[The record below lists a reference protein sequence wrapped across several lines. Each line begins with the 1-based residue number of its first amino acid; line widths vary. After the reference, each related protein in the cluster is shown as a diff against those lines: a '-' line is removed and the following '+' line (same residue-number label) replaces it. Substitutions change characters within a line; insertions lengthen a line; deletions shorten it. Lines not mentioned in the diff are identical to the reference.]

1 MKVIKKYILISSLV
15 ILLVIPIF
23 FGVFNQYLLLSQ
35 INLIDI
41 TYLVIGMI
49 ILLLIGFL
57 ISTFVYDTKSLELMK
72 NHDVINSLIRRNN
85 RLVLVLFFPLT
96 MIMEELIFRYYILGV
111 FMIELK
117 FETLVAVLLSSLIF
131 SVYHIHFWFKFKN
144 LRITTTYIIYSFL
157 LGLFTAYILIT
168 FNIFISIFAHYII
181 AFTIYFLLF
190 KKKYKNEI

>member
-72 NHDVINSLIRRNN
+72 NHDVINSLITRNN

>member
-49 ILLLIGFL
+49 VLLLIGFL

-96 MIMEELIFRYYILGV
+96 MIMEELIFRYYILGL

-117 FETLVAVLLSSLIF
+117 FETLLAVLLSSLIF

-181 AFTIYFLLF
+181 AFAIYFLLF